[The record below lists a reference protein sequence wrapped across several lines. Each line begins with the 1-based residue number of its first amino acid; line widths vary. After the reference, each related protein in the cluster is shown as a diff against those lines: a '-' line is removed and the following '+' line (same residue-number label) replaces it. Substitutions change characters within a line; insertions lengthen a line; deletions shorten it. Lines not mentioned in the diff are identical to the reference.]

1 MTAEARAKNIKV
13 LIFDVD
19 GVLTDGQIFVI
30 PGPDG
35 HGIEAKGFA
44 AHDGLGVSLGRLG
57 GLRIGIITKRQSQTV
72 AIRANDLKLEF
83 IYQGQSHKMNAIR
96 DILAKTGYTI
106 DQLAYVGDDIIDL
119 PVMRQCGLSI
129 ATANA
134 RKEVK
139 SAAHFVTPNPG
150 GFGAGRD
157 AIDFILTA
165 QGTLEKVIE
174 QYLDESNA
182 AAAASD
188 VGQGN
193 M

>member
-35 HGIEAKGFA
+35 KGIEAKGFA
-44 AHDGLGVSLGRLG
+44 AHDGLGISLGRLG
-57 GLRIGIITKRQSQTV
+57 GLRIGIITKRKSQTV
-72 AIRANDLKLEF
+72 AIRAKDLKLEF
-83 IYQGQSHKMNAIR
+83 IYQGQAHKMNAID
-96 DILAKTGYTI
+96 DILAKTGATL
-106 DQLAYVGDDIIDL
+106 DQLAYVGDDIVDL

-139 SAAHFVTPNPG
+139 SAAHYVTPNPG

-157 AIDFILTA
+157 AIDFILSA

-182 AAAASD
+182 AAASSD